1 MVHAIALTLVRL
13 VITQRRLLEWETA
26 AAQAA
31 RAAGLLRAGIRSFF
45 VEMAASPIA
54 ALGLLALTVAA
65 RPGALPLALPFLAL
79 WAAAPACA
87 YWLSRSTVPRRRELV
102 AGGPRAS

>member
-1 MVHAIALTLVRL
+1 MVHAIALTLVRV

-31 RAAGLLRAGIRSFF
+31 RAAGLLRQGIRSFF

-54 ALGLLALTVAA
+54 VLGLLGLISTA

-79 WAAAPACA
+79 WRRPPPARTGSADQPCRA
-87 YWLSRSTVPRRRELV
+87 GGRCRRRT
-102 AGGPRAS
+102 AIS